1 MLATGYFFCLSTR
14 MRSEESIRRRDA
26 STRRASRRVARADA
40 RVHGGER
47 ASQVEPVPARQLRD
61 ERVATV
67 VVGMCVIWIYAVVRP
82 LASVA
87 FVLPVARARPPQA
100 HRTHRAVV
108 LVLSPEPPTS
118 VLALSSRP
126 NPSPRRGARTQRS
139 LERLRAGSRPIGH
152 HVRVEGHIR
161 CPKVG
166 ADVHADVAV
175 RGEQRRVRAVQ
186 ISAAREPACA
196 TGGEAT
202 VAGEAVGWG
211 GVGTRWAP
219 FGVES
224 CREGEAGAETRF
236 GLTDERRA
244 RRRSRRGARP
254 SPPPRIH
261 RRRPVTSHPRATG
274 APRI

>member
-1 MLATGYFFCLSTR
+1 
-14 MRSEESIRRRDA
+14 
-26 STRRASRRVARADA
+26 
-40 RVHGGER
+40 
-47 ASQVEPVPARQLRD
+47 VPARQLRD

-67 VVGMCVIWIYAVVRP
+67 VVVVVGVCVIWIYAVVRA

-87 FVLPVARARPPQA
+87 FVLPVARGRPPQA

-108 LVLSPEPPTS
+108 LVVSPEPPTS
-118 VLALSSRP
+118 VLALASRP

-139 LERLRAGSRPIGH
+139 LERLGAGSRPIGH

-175 RGEQRRVRAVQ
+175 RGEQRRIRAVQ

-202 VAGEAVGWG
+202 FTGEAVGG
-211 GVGTRWAP
+211 GGGRGAVGTFR
-219 FGVES
+219 VES
-224 CREGEAGAETRF
+224 CREGEAGAER
-236 GLTDERRA
+236 GSGSPMREERGVGRVEVRVPP
-244 RRRSRRGARP
+244 RRRGFTVAVR
-254 SPPPRIH
+254 
-261 RRRPVTSHPRATG
+261 
-274 APRI
+274 